1 MLLWNY
7 CTTSLTVDVD
17 LSFVFDFPVTCG
29 ETFVASDELQTVS
42 TPNWPE
48 NYPPNQD
55 CYWIIKSNGGKAI
68 EVILNPGKTEEDEDF
83 VEVKFC
89 RITQGIILR

>member
-1 MLLWNY
+1 M
-7 CTTSLTVDVD
+7 
-17 LSFVFDFPVTCG
+17 
-29 ETFVASDELQTVS
+29 AS

-68 EVILNPGKTEEDEDF
+68 EVILNPGKTEAEEDF

-89 RITQGIILR
+89 RITLSFI